1 MADHPIRHE
10 APAHRIFMAA
20 SCYIQ
25 GPGCLDLLGEKAATL
40 GRRVVLVGDADV
52 LRLLGSR
59 LRPSL
64 DRSGLETLELTFG
77 GETTA
82 AAIDALAERARGH
95 APDVVIGAG
104 GGRALDAAKGVAR
117 RLGRPFV
124 SVPTIAST
132 DAPASRGLV
141 VYDEAHRPVVVE
153 QLVRN
158 PEFVIVDT
166 EIIAAAPARYLRAGI
181 GDAIAKKFEAE
192 ACWAAGGL
200 TKHRTR
206 PLRTAL
212 MIADACYQLLR
223 DHGVEAVRAVER
235 GDVTD
240 DLEYTV
246 EAALLLSAMAFENGG
261 LSVAHA
267 MAAALG
273 ALPATRDAA
282 HGEHVAY
289 GTLVQLELE
298 RRAEDDVADLVRF
311 LHAVGLPCALAD
323 LGLADAS
330 RADVEALAAACVA
343 APYAHHQARP
353 VDAAAVGAAIRR
365 VERRAAERD
374 RRAEPERQ
382 ARAR

>member
-1 MADHPIRHE
+1 MPDHETRRQ
-10 APAHRIFMAA
+10 APAYRIFMATG
-20 SCYIQ
+20 CYIQ
-25 GPGCLDLLGEKAATL
+25 GPGCLDLLGEKAASL
-40 GRRVVLVGDADV
+40 GRRVALIGDAEV
-52 LRLLGSR
+52 LRLVGER
-59 LRPSL
+59 LRASL
-64 DRSGLETLELTFG
+64 DKSGLATAELSFS

-82 AAIDALAERARGH
+82 PAIDALAERARGH
-95 APDVVIGAG
+95 APEVVVGAG

-141 VYDEAHRPVVVE
+141 VYDDEHRPVVVE

-166 EIIAAAPARYLRAGI
+166 AVIAQAPARFLRAGI

-192 ACWAAGGL
+192 ACWAGGGL
-200 TKHRTR
+200 TKHGTR

-223 DHGVEAVRAVER
+223 AHGAEAVRAVER
-235 GDVTD
+235 GQVTD

-261 LSVAHA
+261 LSVTHA

-273 ALPATRDAA
+273 TLAATRDAA

-289 GTLVQLELE
+289 GTLVQVELE
-298 RRAEDDVADLVRF
+298 GRPEDEIEDLAGF
-311 LHAVGLPCALAD
+311 LGEVGLPRALAE
-323 LGLADAS
+323 LGLAGAG
-330 RADVEALAAACVA
+330 RADIDALAAACVA
-343 APYAHHQARP
+343 APYAHHQPRP
-353 VDAAAVGAAIRR
+353 VDAAGIAAAIER
-365 VERRAAERD
+365 VERRAAARP
-374 RRAEPERQ
+374 RAGQGRL